1 MLNQQVIILACS
13 FVGVASMVL
22 ALLAL
27 LDPYGLRMRARVDEV
42 QQAHRKGVSSRALG
56 DTDAKRFL
64 PRISELL
71 LRAIHHHGDNQ
82 PYVERR
88 LSKAGIYDGSAASVY
103 YAARLLLIATPP
115 AAALCMAWAYS
126 WNMDWALPIGSA
138 LSAVGAFLPGLWLDR
153 KIAERHK
160 MLRRSLPDFIDL
172 MIVCLEGGLSI
183 QESIRRVGDE
193 LEFAHP
199 ALAIELRIVQ
209 HDIELGA
216 SVAQGLKR
224 FALRTQYE
232 GVRTLST
239 FVREAQR
246 FGTNL
251 SDALRLHSDMLRSQ
265 REQAA
270 EETAQ
275 KAAVKILLPTL
286 LLIFPAIFV
295 VLVGP
300 ALIQIHES
308 FSVR

>member
-1 MLNQQVIILACS
+1 MLNQQNVILVCS
-13 FVGVASMVL
+13 FVGVTSLVL
-22 ALLAL
+22 ALLVML
-27 LDPYGLRMRARVDEV
+27 NPYGLRIRARVEELQKSGRVGSETQV
-42 QQAHRKGVSSRALG
+42 QGS
-56 DTDAKRFL
+56 DARRLLARLSEHFL
-64 PRISELL
+64 RL
-71 LRAIHHHGDNQ
+71 IHYRRGNEAYIVQ
-82 PYVERR
+82 R
-88 LSKAGIYDGSAASVY
+88 LSKAGVYDDSATSVY
-103 YAARLLLIATPP
+103 FAARLLLITTP
-115 AAALCMAWAYS
+115 LLTSVGIAWASS
-126 WNMDWALPIGSA
+126 WNMNSA
-138 LSAVGAFLPGLWLDR
+138 LVIGCALGAAGALLPGFWLDR
-153 KIAERHK
+153 KISERHK

-172 MIVCLEGGLSI
+172 MVVCLEGGLSM
-183 QESIRRVGDE
+183 QESIRRVSDE
-193 LEFAHP
+193 LELAHP
-199 ALAIELRIVQ
+199 ALALEMRIVQ
-209 HDIELGA
+209 HDVELGS

-224 FALRTQYE
+224 FAARTQYE

-270 EETAQ
+270 EEMAQ

-300 ALIQIHES
+300 ALIQIHEA